1 MNMTN
6 EENIDPLLDIEN
18 ADFLELSASQEEILV
33 KSLQRAS
40 TETHTAV
47 GNTGQTRN
55 GKRLT
60 FVLSCPSELL
70 QKQIWISVIM
80 VIVNVNFTNIVKI
93 VDNFHGNEIVCMS

>member
-40 TETHTAV
+40 TETHTLSEIPDRHAMQLRHTHNLVPMKIMNNFNNV
-47 GNTGQTRN
+47 G
-55 GKRLT
+55 
-60 FVLSCPSELL
+60 
-70 QKQIWISVIM
+70 
-80 VIVNVNFTNIVKI
+80 
-93 VDNFHGNEIVCMS
+93 EIHIHYHHDH